1 MSILI
6 PPVFYGIYAVAK
18 YGRQSKKSTSQT
30 LLFSI
35 FAIGAL
41 TKVGLYSSNK
51 DINQCNRNLFDKYKD
66 EVTRPELR
74 GLKLY
79 NGKKIYQLDNKEF
92 TTSNFDDLK

>member
-18 YGRQSKKSTSQT
+18 YGRYKSTGQT

-41 TKVGLYSSNK
+41 TKIGLYSSNK
-51 DINQCNRNLFDKYKD
+51 DINNCNRELFDKYKD
-66 EVTRPELR
+66 EVTKPELR

-79 NGKKIYQLDNKEF
+79 NGKKVY
-92 TTSNFDDLK
+92 